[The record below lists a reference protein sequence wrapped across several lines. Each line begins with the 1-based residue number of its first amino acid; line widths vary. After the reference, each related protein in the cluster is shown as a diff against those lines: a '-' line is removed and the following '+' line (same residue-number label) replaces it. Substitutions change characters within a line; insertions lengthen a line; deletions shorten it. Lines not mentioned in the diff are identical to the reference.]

1 MRISPLQ
8 PPSCRPHSADVR
20 SHLPPASFPN
30 CLLARLAVA
39 AGGRT
44 GSCSCY
50 WRLVCKLNSAVY
62 TKLFVRSGRHR
73 PVAGSANRPPGGI
86 SADQRTHDHACIMSA
101 HAFAAGSQA
110 EASTGALSGL
120 GAERVL
126 VAAYVVAAVC
136 VYTTLIASAET
147 RSSATGLGFGDASPC
162 AYHVGTCLDGLFQR

>member
-50 WRLVCKLNSAVY
+50 WRLVCRLNSAVY

-73 PVAGSANRPPGGI
+73 PVAGSANRPSGGI

-101 HAFAAGSQA
+101 HASAAGPHG
-110 EASTGALSGL
+110 EASTGALPSL

-126 VAAYVVAAVC
+126 VTAHVVAAVC
-136 VYTTLIASAET
+136 VYTTLIVSAERGSWT
-147 RSSATGLGFGDASPC
+147 TVLGFADASRC
-162 AYHVGTCLDGLFQR
+162 VYHTTIC

>member
-50 WRLVCKLNSAVY
+50 GWLFCKLNSSAY
-62 TKLFVRSGRHR
+62 TKLFVRKGRHR
-73 PVAGSANRPPGGI
+73 SVSSSADRPSGGI

-101 HAFAAGSQA
+101 HASEAGPQG
-110 EASTGALSGL
+110 EASTGALSGF

-126 VAAYVVAAVC
+126 VEGHVVAAVC
-136 VYTTLIASAET
+136 LYTTLIASAER
-147 RSSATGLGFGDASPC
+147 RSSSTGLGFADASRC
-162 AYHVGTCLDGLFQR
+162 VYHTTIC